1 MIASLLDDDLDRAR
15 EILEQILPS
24 LTTLVGRE
32 KCDTLAE
39 YMDDFAID
47 EAEELLQEMGRAM
60 EKKE

>member
-1 MIASLLDDDLDRAR
+1 
-15 EILEQILPS
+15 
-24 LTTLVGRE
+24 VGRE